1 MKALKKKS
9 DGPNVK
15 GLLKRLDRSP
25 SKGMTYKQYRDM
37 LGKQLVDG
45 KISHKERNE
54 LLEKFRS
61 EKGMPRRGI
70 NSVRD
75 RG

>member
-1 MKALKKKS
+1 MKTLKNKS
-9 DGPNVK
+9 EDPKVK

-25 SKGMTYKQYRDM
+25 SKDMTYKQYRDM

-45 KISHKERNE
+45 KISHKKRNE

-70 NSVRD
+70 GNVRD

>member
-9 DGPNVK
+9 GGPNVK
-15 GLLKRLDRSP
+15 GLLKRLERSP
-25 SKGMTYKQYRDM
+25 SKDMTYKQYRDM

-54 LLEKFRS
+54 LLDKFRT
-61 EKGMPRRGI
+61 ERGMPKISINNVRG
-70 NSVRD
+70 

>member
-1 MKALKKKS
+1 MKTLKNKS
-9 DGPNVK
+9 GDPKVK

-25 SKGMTYKQYRDM
+25 SKGMTYEQYRDM

-45 KISHKERNE
+45 KISHKKRNE
-54 LLEKFRS
+54 LLDNFRV
-61 EKGMPRRGI
+61 ERGMPKLSINDVRG
-70 NSVRD
+70 